1 MDRIKLLIKRLIA
14 CTSEEDWFEF
24 KDSWFDA
31 VGIGEYISSMS
42 NAAAMCG
49 RDFAYVVW
57 GVDNETHVLTN
68 TSFSYHKDVKGE
80 PLEHFL
86 ARQIVPD
93 INFQFEEAV
102 IDGKRV
108 VVLII
113 PAAKTV
119 PTAFG
124 GNRYIRIG
132 SSKVNLNKYP
142 ERESKLF
149 DVLRNGL
156 PTVESIESDTQE
168 LTFRKLFLYYE
179 DKGIVL
185 NRNTFKKNLRLLTK
199 EGKYNL
205 LAQLVSDNS
214 QIPIRVS
221 IFQGRDKASPLY
233 SVREFGNNCILLS
246 LDKVLEYGD
255 VINIVQADEANRIV
269 ERKEVPLFDQS
280 AFREAIVNAFVHNL
294 WTEHNAPM
302 ITVYSDRIEILSRGT
317 LAPNQTLEGFYLGE
331 SVPVNRGLS
340 DIFLQLHISER
351 SGRGVPVIT
360 RIYGKD
366 AFEFRENSIVVTI
379 PFEKITLDI
388 GGKVGDK
395 LTDHQK
401 VGDKL
406 TNHRKVGDKV
416 GDKTKDKQKNLN
428 PTRRLILKEIRNNPN
443 ITQPQ
448 LIEIVGIGKTAI
460 QNNISYLREN
470 GYIERVGSNKNGYW
484 KVNF

>member
-1 MDRIKLLIKRLIA
+1 MDRTRLLVKRLLA

-24 KDSWFDA
+24 KDSWYDA

-49 RDFAYVVW
+49 KEYAYIIW
-57 GVDNETHVLTN
+57 GVDNETHMLTN
-68 TSFSYHKDVKGE
+68 TSFNYHKDVKGE

-93 INFQFEEAV
+93 INFQFEESS
-102 IDGKRV
+102 IDGKRI
-108 VVLII
+108 VVLTI
-113 PAAKTV
+113 PAARTV

-124 GNRYIRIG
+124 GNRFIRIG

-149 DVLRNGL
+149 DILRNGL
-156 PTVESIESDTQE
+156 PTVENVESDIQD

-185 NRNTFKKNLRLLTK
+185 NKNTFKKNLRLLTK

-205 LAQLVSDNS
+205 LAQLLSDNS
-214 QIPIRVS
+214 QIPVRVS

-233 SVREFGNNCILLS
+233 SVREFGNSCILIS

-255 VINIVQADEANRIV
+255 VINIMQADETDRVV
-269 ERKEVPLFDQS
+269 ERKEVPLFNQG

-294 WTEHNAPM
+294 WIDHNAPM
-302 ITVYSDRIEILSRGT
+302 VTVYSDRIEILSRGT
-317 LAPNQTLEGFYLGE
+317 LAPNQTLDGFYLGE
-331 SVPVNRGLS
+331 SVPVNRSLS

-360 RIYGKD
+360 QIYGKE

-379 PFEKITLDI
+379 PFEKITLN
-388 GGKVGDK
+388 VGDK
-395 LTDHQK
+395 LTDRQ
-401 VGDKL
+401 
-406 TNHRKVGDKV
+406 KVGDKV
-416 GDKTKDKQKNLN
+416 GDKLTDRQNLN
-428 PTRRLILKEIRNNPN
+428 PTRRLILKEMRNNPN

-470 GYIERVGSNKNGYW
+470 GYIERVGSNKKGYW
-484 KVNF
+484 KVNV